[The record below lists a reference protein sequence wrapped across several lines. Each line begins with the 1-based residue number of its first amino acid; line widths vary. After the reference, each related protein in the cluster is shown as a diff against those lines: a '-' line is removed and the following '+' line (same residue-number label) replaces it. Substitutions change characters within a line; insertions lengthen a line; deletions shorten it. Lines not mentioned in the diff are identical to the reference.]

1 MKKNKFTILGSGS
14 SLGVPRIDGN
24 FGKCDPKEIK
34 NHRSRCCAHLKFND
48 INILIDTS
56 PDLRAQLIKNK
67 IRDVNVV
74 LYTHAHA
81 DQTHGINDLR
91 AFYIK
96 YKKRL
101 NVYADKTTKK
111 HLMSSFGYCFKNKPG
126 YPSILKM
133 NILKKKIIFK
143 SKKGNLLIEP
153 IMTQHGYIQAAS
165 YLINKK
171 IFYGSDVNKIFD
183 KDIKKLNRIDT
194 FIIDC
199 LRYEYHPSHY
209 NLEEVLKVIK
219 IIKPKKSILT
229 NLHSSIDYSKLKKE
243 LPKNITPAY
252 DGMKILFD

>member
-1 MKKNKFTILGSGS
+1 MTNKLIILGSGS

-24 FGKCDPKEIK
+24 FGKCNPKNK
-34 NHRSRCCAHLKFND
+34 RNYRTRCCAHLKFNE

-56 PDLRAQLIKNK
+56 PDLRFQLLKNK
-67 IRDVNVV
+67 IKDVNTV

-96 YKKRL
+96 YRKRL
-101 NVYADKTTKK
+101 NVYADISTRK

-126 YPSILKM
+126 YPAILKM
-133 NILKKKIIFK
+133 NNLKKKHIFN
-143 SKKGNLLIEP
+143 SKKGKLLIEP
-153 IMTQHGYIQAAS
+153 IMTQHGYIEAAS

-171 IFYGSDVNKIFD
+171 FFYGSDVSKIYD
-183 KDIKKLNRIDT
+183 KDLKKLYKLDV

-209 NLEEVLKVIK
+209 NLDEVLSIIK
-219 IIKPKKSILT
+219 IIKPRKTILT
-229 NLHSSIDYSKLKKE
+229 NLHSSVDYSKLKKI
-243 LPKNITPAY
+243 LPDNVFPAY
-252 DGMKILFD
+252 DGMKILFN

>member
-1 MKKNKFTILGSGS
+1 MIKQVTILGSGS

-24 FGKCDPKEIK
+24 FGNCNPKDKK
-34 NHRSRCCAHLKFND
+34 NYRTRCCAHLKFNE

-56 PDLRAQLIKNK
+56 PDLRFQLLRNK
-67 IRDVNVV
+67 IKDVNTV

-101 NVYADKTTKK
+101 NVYADISTSK

-126 YPSILKM
+126 YPAILKM
-133 NILKKKIIFK
+133 NKLKKKIIFK
-143 SKKGNLLIEP
+143 SKTSKLLIEP

-171 IFYGSDVNKIFD
+171 VFYGSDVSKIYD
-183 KDIKKLNRIDT
+183 KDLKRLKKLD
-194 FIIDC
+194 FFVIDC

-209 NLEEVLKVIK
+209 NLNDVLSIIK
-219 IIKPKKSILT
+219 IIKPKKTILT
-229 NLHSSIDYSKLKKE
+229 NLHSSIDYSKLKKK
-243 LPKNITPAY
+243 LPKNVVPAY
-252 DGMKILFD
+252 DGMKILFN

>member
-1 MKKNKFTILGSGS
+1 MSKKITILGSGS

-24 FGKCDPKEIK
+24 FGKCNPKEKK
-34 NHRSRCCAHLKFND
+34 NYRTRCCAHLKFNE

-56 PDLRAQLIKNK
+56 PDLRFQLLRNK
-67 IRDVNVV
+67 IKEVNSV

-96 YKKRL
+96 YRKRL
-101 NVYADKTTKK
+101 NVYADTFTKK
-111 HLMSSFGYCFKNKPG
+111 HLMSSFGYCFKNKLG
-126 YPSILKM
+126 YPAILKM
-133 NILKKKIIFK
+133 NHLKKKIIFN
-143 SKKGNLLIEP
+143 SKKDKLLIEP

-171 IFYGSDVNKIFD
+171 IFYGSDVSKIYD
-183 KDIKKLNRIDT
+183 KDLKKLNKLDT

-209 NLEEVLKVIK
+209 NLEDVLNIIK
-219 IIKPKKSILT
+219 IIKPKKTILT
-229 NLHSSIDYSKLKKE
+229 NLHSSVDYSKLKKR
-243 LPKNITPAY
+243 LPNNVVPAY
-252 DGMKILFD
+252 DGMKILFN